1 MFNTILVE
9 VGLSLADVRLLRH
22 KGQQFDLY
30 QSTQKIVDRTK
41 LSASYW
47 ASFLGTPSNE
57 TMFAGLYHVKY
68 RGLLEQDTPT
78 PHMDDV
84 NKAGSCDVY
93 DLTLAQSLGDL
104 VGKLFIDWGPAPRVW
119 IQRADQQNKQITEL
133 RSEFK
138 EPEFPGFLNFIQ
150 LESELSKARQNRLRW
165 QAGHQREGA
174 AHNAFTRDTNYP
186 LATASGSV
194 STHSQ

>member
-1 MFNTILVE
+1 MPIMFNTILVE

-22 KGQQFDLY
+22 KDQRAAKGRSIYELWRDARQQFDLY

-41 LSASYW
+41 LSAW
-47 ASFLGTPSNE
+47 
-57 TMFAGLYHVKY
+57 GLS
-68 RGLLEQDTPT
+68 GINL
-78 PHMDDV
+78 
-84 NKAGSCDVY
+84 GSCRN
-93 DLTLAQSLGDL
+93 SLDTRRHYKDGTA
-104 VGKLFIDWGPAPRVW
+104 VEVQAAKPR
-119 IQRADQQNKQITEL
+119 D
-133 RSEFK
+133 
-138 EPEFPGFLNFIQ
+138 G